1 MTVVRLDPG
10 ETIRIE
16 AEAQAQ
22 GISQCNDGVAMSIAT
37 PLHIV

>member
-16 AEAQAQ
+16 AKAQ